1 MHPALSIILFTTSSG
16 AGYGM
21 LFLLGLGA
29 ALGLLPTSRG
39 FGLAACG
46 LALGFVT
53 FGLVSSTFHLGHP
66 ERAWRAFSQ
75 WRSSWLSR
83 EAVAAVATYLPALL
97 LALGWT
103 VAGDLSGAWRLVA
116 LLTALGAAGTVFC
129 TAMIYR
135 SLRAVP
141 RWHSPWTVPGYLLYA
156 LVTGGAWLLFLF
168 YAFGETPPTPLL
180 HGLPSAVIAAWLV
193 QWAAWR
199 RADRGTP
206 VATVESATGLG
217 GRGPVRLLDPPH
229 SETNYLL
236 REMAFRIGRRHAAKL
251 RRVTVVSAF
260 ALPLALGVLLPFVGR
275 IVALPAS
282 LLAALSMSLGV
293 LVERWLFFAE
303 ARHTVTLYYGARAVG

>member
-16 AGYGM
+16 AGYGL
-21 LFLLGLGA
+21 LFLLGLGGA
-29 ALGLLPTSRG
+29 AGLLPTSRG
-39 FGLAACG
+39 FGLAAFA

-53 FGLVSSTFHLGHP
+53 FGLVSSAFHLGHP

-103 VAGDLSGAWRLVA
+103 VAGDLSGPWRLVA
-116 LLTALGAAGTVFC
+116 LLTALGAATTVFC

-141 RWHSPWTVPGYLLYA
+141 RWHSPWTVPGYLLLA
-156 LVTGGAWLLFLF
+156 LITGGVWLLFLL
-168 YAFGETPPTPLL
+168 YLFGETPPTPLL
-180 HGLPSAVIAAWLV
+180 HGMPSAVIAAWFV
-193 QWAAWR
+193 QTAAWR
-199 RADRGTP
+199 RADRAAP

-217 GRGPVRLLDPPH
+217 PPGSVRLLDPPH
-229 SETNYLL
+229 SEANYLL

-251 RRVTVVSAF
+251 RRVTVVSTF
-260 ALPLALGVLLPFVGR
+260 ALPLAIGLTLPFVNR
-275 IVALPAS
+275 LTALPAS

-293 LVERWLFFAE
+293 VVERWLFFAE
-303 ARHTVTLYYGARAVG
+303 ARHAVTLYYGARAV